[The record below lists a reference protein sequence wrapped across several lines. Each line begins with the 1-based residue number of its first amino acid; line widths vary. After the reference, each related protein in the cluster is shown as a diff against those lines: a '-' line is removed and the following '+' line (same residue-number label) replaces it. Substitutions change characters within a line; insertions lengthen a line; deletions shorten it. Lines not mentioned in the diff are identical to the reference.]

1 MRLGLTKIAHGLIVA
16 LVVLSIL
23 ELGLIYALRRV
34 SGLYSAGEK
43 FPALSGYLLN
53 QRFWVAPSVPCQLLR
68 VTSDGCPYSVLDQ
81 RQYWALLQRAREAGC
96 LTVVV
101 APRNGDVELNEDSN
115 VVQLQF
121 VDMNLGR
128 VIYPFLTPQTILLD
142 RNGRVKW
149 QRQGSLDERSLEQGL
164 QAIGGLRQKES

>member
-1 MRLGLTKIAHGLIVA
+1 
-16 LVVLSIL
+16 
-23 ELGLIYALRRV
+23 
-34 SGLYSAGEK
+34 
-43 FPALSGYLLN
+43 
-53 QRFWVAPSVPCQLLR
+53 
-68 VTSDGCPYSVLDQ
+68 
-81 RQYWALLQRAREAGC
+81 
-96 LTVVV
+96 
-101 APRNGDVELNEDSN
+101 VELNEDSN

-164 QAIGGLRQKES
+164 QAIGGLRQKESFATLLAIE